1 MPTCLLPV
9 GRIVVNKSDPR
20 RMSMH
25 YRRLKA
31 CLQKTTLPAVNIE
44 LNVKVSDSNL
54 AGGDNRRNATGGLYK
69 VELDAKLFPAYAQV
83 FGEVCHRPYS

>member
-1 MPTCLLPV
+1 MPTCLLPA

-25 YRRLKA
+25 CRRLKA
-31 CLQKTTLPAVNIE
+31 CLQLPAVNIE
-44 LNVKVSDSNL
+44 LNVKVSDSNF
-54 AGGDNRRNATGGLYK
+54 AGGDNRRNATGSLYK
-69 VELDAKLFPAYAQV
+69 VELIAKLFPAYAQV